1 MAEGYL
7 DQPVSEERSVYPQK
21 GAQVYKS
28 ISPHFPHTQLPWSFW
43 ECPDRGLCTQLSRQ
57 SPHCPVMPRW
67 LYSRTSWLVVSLA
80 WAVRSTGPAAQR
92 SCLSGN

>member
-1 MAEGYL
+1 M
-7 DQPVSEERSVYPQK
+7 YPQK